1 LATSLAQH
9 LTETHGPEAAA
20 QMVRHQLNQL
30 TALKE
35 VVEEGIDCELLVTR
49 SFDIFFDEKHAEQMF
64 EFISR
69 EQAKGT
75 PWVKEVE
82 WIDKA
87 QSDEVSSK
95 FHNRPSNQPALT
107 IRLRSPVSRTPKVP

>member
-1 LATSLAQH
+1 LATPIAQR

-35 VVEEGIDCELLVTR
+35 VVEEEGIDCELLVTR

-64 EFISR
+64 EFISG

-87 QSDEVSSK
+87 QSDEVNQSK
-95 FHNRPSNQPALT
+95 FP
-107 IRLRSPVSRTPKVP
+107 